1 MIAFYSGTMIDDLI
15 ALVVRVMADAETR
28 EIVTDYTELHDAH
41 PQFDGIR
48 AMWPEEM
55 NHA

>member
-15 ALVVRVMADAETR
+15 ALVIRVVANAQTSAILADF
-28 EIVTDYTELHDAH
+28 TELHDAH